1 LLRQEIAG
9 PKTEVSVLKIWILM
23 REKGRKFMR
32 ANGKQSVIVVAIL
45 LLLGMEIAGVR
56 QASAQQAPPP
66 PPSKFKL
73 MSSAYAEGSMIP
85 TQFSVRDPN
94 AASPALQ
101 WSNPPAAAVSFAV
114 IMHDT
119 MPPP

>member
-45 LLLGMEIAGVR
+45 LLLGMEIAGVSTSLG
-56 QASAQQAPPP
+56 ATGSA
-66 PPSKFKL
+66 
-73 MSSAYAEGSMIP
+73 
-85 TQFSVRDPN
+85 
-94 AASPALQ
+94 
-101 WSNPPAAAVSFAV
+101 PAAFEV
-114 IMHDT
+114 
-119 MPPP
+119 